1 MNSDGSSANFRGVV
15 TKSDD
20 PDLPEGSAGFFAA
33 TDRDALGS
41 GRPDDITPLFPATPG
56 GACEETPFPLT
67 LLPVDGDV
75 RVRP

>member
-20 PDLPEGSAGFFAA
+20 PGVPEGSAVFFAV
-33 TDRDALGS
+33 TDWDALGS

-56 GACEETPFPLT
+56 GVCEETPFPLT
-67 LLPVDGDV
+67 LLPVDGDI